1 LIPEHYQKNLAEMID
16 KLEEEQSALL
26 AEDADDDADNGTVVC
41 EKLRTTRRQVRCVR
55 SFSSYNRRRQ
65 YDGMESSCCATIDH
79 QQN

>member
-1 LIPEHYQKNLAEMID
+1 MID

-55 SFSSYNRRRQ
+55 SFCSYNRRRQ